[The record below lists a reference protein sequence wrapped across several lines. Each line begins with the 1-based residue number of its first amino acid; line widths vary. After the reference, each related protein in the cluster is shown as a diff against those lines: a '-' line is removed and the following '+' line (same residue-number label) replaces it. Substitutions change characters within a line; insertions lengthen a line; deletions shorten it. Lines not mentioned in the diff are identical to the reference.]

1 MFFIPTYLPFPVFSR
16 TSKKNLRPVQ
26 HKTDF
31 HAALQYIERNAYSD
45 IVEEDSYWANHNSQN
60 HSSSINVVCNPSKNG
75 GFVSPSNLPPHVH
88 VNRLQ
93 ASTSFE
99 MLPISPI
106 MIPEEKP
113 QPFLSKKSAAVQTT
127 TENES
132 SKLNPIKNNEGNK
145 NDVMNANATKSCR
158 CPNCNC
164 SNCGQAENDL
174 ENDDDDDDPL
184 RVGYSNSDEDSGTE
198 SLKEEL
204 SRKLSVSSFAKSS
217 ASVLLH
223 SCFVSDHEK

>member
-1 MFFIPTYLPFPVFSR
+1 
-16 TSKKNLRPVQ
+16 
-26 HKTDF
+26 
-31 HAALQYIERNAYSD
+31 
-45 IVEEDSYWANHNSQN
+45 
-60 HSSSINVVCNPSKNG
+60 
-75 GFVSPSNLPPHVH
+75 
-88 VNRLQ
+88 
-93 ASTSFE
+93 

-106 MIPEEKP
+106 VIPEEKS
-113 QPFLSKKSAAVQTT
+113 QLFLSKKSTAVQTT
-127 TENES
+127 IEIDS
-132 SKLNPIKNNEGNK
+132 SNVNSTKNNEGNK
-145 NDVMNANATKSCR
+145 NDVMNANATNSCR

-164 SNCGQAENDL
+164 SNCGQAEDDL
-174 ENDDDDDDPL
+174 ENDDDDDPL

>member
-1 MFFIPTYLPFPVFSR
+1 MFLIKTQVSFSLNSR

-60 HSSSINVVCNPSKNG
+60 QSSSINVVCNTSKNG

-99 MLPISPI
+99 MLPIPPI

-113 QPFLSKKSAAVQTT
+113 QQFLSKKSAAVQTT
-127 TENES
+127 IEKDS
-132 SKLNPIKNNEGNK
+132 SNVNSIRNNEGNK
-145 NDVMNANATKSCR
+145 NDDLNANTTNSCR

-164 SNCGQAENDL
+164 SNCVQAENDL
-174 ENDDDDDDPL
+174 ENDDDDDPL